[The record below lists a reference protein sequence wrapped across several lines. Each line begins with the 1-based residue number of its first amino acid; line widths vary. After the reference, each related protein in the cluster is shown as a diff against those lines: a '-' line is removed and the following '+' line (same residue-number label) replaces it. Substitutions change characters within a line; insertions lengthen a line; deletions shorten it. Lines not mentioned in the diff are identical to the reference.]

1 MKVRLI
7 FLCSTLLLMLAARA
21 QNSLSVLF
29 LGNSY
34 TSVNNLPQLVSSMA
48 TSAGKTLITD
58 SNLPGGQTLS
68 GHLFNAASMSK
79 IRQGGWDYVI
89 LQEQSQLPTIEFYRY
104 NDMYPAIIGLKDS
117 IEAWNPCAKI
127 ITYMTWGRRFGG
139 QQCDPPG
146 DFCSPVFVNF
156 NHMQDSLT
164 SAYLDISNGL
174 NMQCAPVGIAWKNV
188 LNDTNLVL
196 HSSDNSHPALSGS
209 YLAACVLHSSIWKK
223 PVSGLS
229 YNAGLSAT
237 LAAYLQQISDQT
249 VFTSSELWNLNVNK
263 PEAAFTSEISGLSV
277 YFSNQSQSFTNS
289 NLTWFWDFGDGNTS
303 TEAEPEH
310 TYSSAGNYT
319 VKLRAIDCLFSDTM
333 QQNII
338 LSVTG
343 TAPTQQP
350 GYRIYPQPASDFVH
364 LEFSGTSPVSCSLRS
379 ITGQLLREVKPNRI
393 SATIPTTGLPAGL
406 YFLHLQSKGK
416 SDILKIQIHP

>member
-1 MKVRLI
+1 MKLHLL
-7 FLCSTLLLMLAARA
+7 FLWSTLFLILPAGA

-68 GHLFNAASMSK
+68 GHLLTAASMAK
-79 IRQGGWDYVI
+79 IRQGNWDYVI
-89 LQEQSQLPTIEFYRY
+89 LQEQSQLPTIEYYRY
-104 NDMYPAIIGLKDS
+104 NDMYPAMFALKDS
-117 IEAWNPCAKI
+117 ISTWNPCAKI
-127 ITYMTWGRRFGG
+127 MTYMTWGRRFGG

-146 DFCSPVFVNF
+146 DFCSPVFTNF
-156 NHMQDSLT
+156 NHMQDTLT

-174 NMQCAPVGIAWKNV
+174 NIQCAPVGVAWKNV

-196 HSSDNSHPALSGS
+196 HSSDNSHPVLSGS
-209 YLAACVLHSSIWKK
+209 YLAACVIHSCLWKK
-223 PVSGLS
+223 PVSGLA
-229 YNAGLSAT
+229 YNAGLSAS
-237 LAAYLQQISDQT
+237 LAAYLQKMSDQT
-249 VFTSSELWNLNVNK
+249 VFPVPELWNLNINK

-303 TEAEPEH
+303 TETEPEH
-310 TYSSAGNYT
+310 TYGSAGNYT

-350 GYRIYPQPASDFVH
+350 VCRIYPQPASDFIH
-364 LEFSGTSPVSCSLRS
+364 LEFSRTIPVSCSLRS
-379 ITGQLLREVKPNRI
+379 ITGQFLQEVKPNGI
-393 SATIPTTGLPAGL
+393 SATIPSAGLPAGL
-406 YFLHLQSKGK
+406 YFLHLQTADK
-416 SDILKIQIHP
+416 SDILKIHITH